1 MISADNLSRLSRKL
15 QTTELNI
22 RREYVQHLF
31 LAYFYQQPQ
40 SKGIYFKGGTALRIV
55 YGSPRFSED
64 LDFGST
70 RHDIDEIEKAVLQAL
85 IEIERE
91 GIKTAVTESKKT
103 SGGYLAAIDL
113 VLDTGVV
120 SIRLEAS
127 FREKALKGEV
137 ETIASDFM
145 PAYLINVLA
154 QEQLVE
160 GKLSALQHRQ
170 KPRDFYDLYF
180 LLQKG
185 LVTPQQKTILRQILP
200 LVQTTNI
207 NFSRELKQF
216 LPQSHWPI
224 IKDFKTVLM
233 RTIERFMGN
242 A

>member
-1 MISADNLSRLSRKL
+1 
-15 QTTELNI
+15 
-22 RREYVQHLF
+22 
-31 LAYFYQQPQ
+31 
-40 SKGIYFKGGTALRIV
+40 
-55 YGSPRFSED
+55 
-64 LDFGST
+64 
-70 RHDIDEIEKAVLQAL
+70 VLQAL

-170 KPRDFYDLYF
+170 NHAISTTSTFYSKKAWSRRSKRPYFVKYYRLYR
-180 LLQKG
+180 
-185 LVTPQQKTILRQILP
+185 PQILI
-200 LVQTTNI
+200 LAV
-207 NFSRELKQF
+207 S
-216 LPQSHWPI
+216 
-224 IKDFKTVLM
+224 
-233 RTIERFMGN
+233 
-242 A
+242 